1 MHILT
6 FDIEEWFQLLEH
18 PATRSPEQWQ
28 GYEERIRGNTDRI
41 LQLLSDSGQE
51 ATFFVLGWIAE
62 TYPDVLRKIEGC
74 GHEVGLHSY
83 NHILAWEQSR
93 NSFRQDTERGIKVIE
108 DITGKKVSIYRAP
121 GFSINESTLWALEI
135 LIESGITT
143 DASIFPAARAHGG
156 FRSFPVDRPCLI
168 DFQGYQL
175 KEFPINAGRLAG
187 NRIIFSGGGY
197 FRLWPYSAIRML
209 TRNSDY
215 VMSYFHPRDF
225 DTAQPMLKGL
235 SYIRKFRS
243 YYGLPTTEEKLLR
256 WLNDFPFT
264 DLRTASASFDWAK
277 ATVIY
282 AR

>member
-18 PATRSPEQWQ
+18 PATRTPEQWRT
-28 GYEERIRGNTDRI
+28 YEERIIRNTDRI
-41 LQLLSDSGQE
+41 LQLLANTGQA

-62 TYPDVLRKIEGC
+62 KYPDVVRKIENN
-74 GHEVGLHSY
+74 GHEVGLHSF

-93 NSFRQDTERGIKVIE
+93 NSFRQDTQRGIKVIE

-168 DFQGYQL
+168 DFQGFQI
-175 KEFPINAGRLAG
+175 KEFPINAGMLAG

-197 FRLWPYSAIRML
+197 FRLWPYFAIRML
-209 TRNSDY
+209 TLNSDY

-225 DTAQPMLKGL
+225 DATQPMLKGL

-243 YYGLPTTEEKLLR
+243 YYGLSATEEKLMH
-256 WLNDFPFT
+256 WLSDFSFT
-264 DLRTASASFDWAK
+264 DLRTASASFDWTK
-277 ATVIY
+277 ATIVY